1 MTTVKGQLLQ
11 MLQTVAQSLGD
22 DLRERLVFVGGCTTA
37 LFITDEIVLE
47 GVRATDDVDL
57 IVDLV
62 GHAQWAQLQ
71 DQLRQ
76 KGFVESPEDE
86 IICRMRLGEL
96 KVDFMP
102 DDESILGFSN
112 RWYAKGI
119 ETAVTCPLNE
129 TLNIKRLTP
138 ELFVATKLEAYLGR
152 GNGDLLGSRDIEDI
166 LLVVDGREE
175 LVAEIQNADD
185 DVRSY
190 IAEKF
195 KALLSH
201 EDFDHFLEGNIKG
214 PEGRVDIVRERFV
227 AISNAGEREGNGDQL
242 AQ

>member
-1 MTTVKGQLLQ
+1 
-11 MLQTVAQSLGD
+11 MLETVATALGD

-37 LFITDEIVLE
+37 LFITDEITLE

-62 GHAQWAQLQ
+62 GRAEWAQLQ
-71 DQLRQ
+71 EQLRQ
-76 KGFVESPEDE
+76 KGFAESAEDDV
-86 IICRMRLGEL
+86 ICRMRLGDL

-119 ETAVTCPLNE
+119 ATAVNHVLTD
-129 TLNIKRLTP
+129 TITIKCLTP

-152 GNGDLLGSRDIEDI
+152 GNNDLLGSRDMEDI

-175 LVAEIQNADD
+175 LVAEIKAADK
-185 DVRSY
+185 DVRDY
-190 IAEKF
+190 IAEQF
-195 KALLSH
+195 KALLKH
-201 EDFDHFLEGNIKG
+201 DDFEHFLAGNIKG
-214 PEGRVDIVRERFV
+214 PEGRVDLVRERFL
-227 AISNAGEREGNGDQL
+227 AISQSDSGS
-242 AQ
+242 

>member
-1 MTTVKGQLLQ
+1 MTSVKGQLLV
-11 MLQTVAQSLGD
+11 MLETVATALGD

-37 LFITDEIVLE
+37 LFITDEITLE

-62 GHAQWAQLQ
+62 GRAEWAQLQ
-71 DQLRQ
+71 EQLRQ
-76 KGFVESPEDE
+76 KGFAESAEDDV
-86 IICRMRLGEL
+86 ICRMRLGDL

-119 ETAVTCPLNE
+119 ATAVNHVLTD
-129 TLNIKRLTP
+129 TITIKCLTP

-152 GNGDLLGSRDIEDI
+152 GNNDLLGSRDMEDI

-175 LVAEIQNADD
+175 LVAEIKAADK
-185 DVRSY
+185 DVRGY
-190 IAEKF
+190 IAEQF
-195 KALLSH
+195 KALLKH
-201 EDFDHFLEGNIKG
+201 DDFEHFLAGNIKG
-214 PEGRVDIVRERFV
+214 PEGRVDLVRERFL
-227 AISNAGEREGNGDQL
+227 AISQSDSGS
-242 AQ
+242 

>member
-1 MTTVKGQLLQ
+1 MTTVKGQLLL
-11 MLQTVAQSLGD
+11 MLETVANALGD

-47 GVRATDDVDL
+47 SVRATDDVDL

-62 GHAQWAQLQ
+62 GRAQWAQLQ
-71 DQLRQ
+71 NQLRQ
-76 KGFVESPEDE
+76 KGFAESPDDNV
-86 IICRMRLGEL
+86 ICRMRLGDL

-119 ETAVTCPLNE
+119 ETAVTASLAD
-129 TLNIKRLTP
+129 TLEIKRLTP

-152 GNGDLLGSRDIEDI
+152 GNNDILGSRDMEDI
-166 LLVVDGREE
+166 LLIVDGREE
-175 LVAEIQNADD
+175 LLAEIQQADD
-185 DVRSY
+185 DVRRF
-190 IAEKF
+190 IADQF
-195 KALLSH
+195 KALLSDDAF
-201 EDFDHFLEGNIKG
+201 EHFLEGNIKG

-227 AISNAGEREGNGDQL
+227 AIGKC
-242 AQ
+242 